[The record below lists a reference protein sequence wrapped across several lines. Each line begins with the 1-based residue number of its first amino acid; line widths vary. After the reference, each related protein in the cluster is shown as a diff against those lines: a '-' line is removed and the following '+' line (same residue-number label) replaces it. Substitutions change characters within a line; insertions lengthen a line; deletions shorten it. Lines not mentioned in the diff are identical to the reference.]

1 MTVTTAAPELLAKW
15 FRSHGW
21 FVALI
26 GLALEAAVTIPL
38 ALLDVSAS
46 ETSAALALLIAA
58 AVAYAAGPR
67 WGALVAAGGWA
78 LFFAFVVDHAV
89 RAVVALPVWLAVAIL
104 TGLASDHLRRTER

>member
-21 FVALI
+21 LVALI
-26 GLALEAAVTIPL
+26 GLVLAAAVTVPF
-38 ALLDVSAS
+38 ALVDVSAP

-58 AVAYAAGPR
+58 AVAFAAGPR

-78 LFFAFVVDHAV
+78 LFFAFVGAAV
-89 RAVVALPVWLAVAIL
+89 FLLLGRSLCSR
-104 TGLASDHLRRTER
+104 GLYC